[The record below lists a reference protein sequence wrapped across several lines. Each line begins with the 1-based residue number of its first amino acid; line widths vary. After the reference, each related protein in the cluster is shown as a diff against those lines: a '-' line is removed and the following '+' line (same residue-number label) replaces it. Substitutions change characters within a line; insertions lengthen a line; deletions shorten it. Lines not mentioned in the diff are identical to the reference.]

1 MWVNAFSVSLTYD
14 YNIILTNKAS
24 KFKRFFNR
32 NVLLDGQ
39 IEFFGRC
46 LVLWPPKRFIIYKS
60 FRNIL

>member
-24 KFKRFFNR
+24 KFKRLFNR

-39 IEFFGRC
+39 IEFFGGC

-60 FRNIL
+60 FSNIL